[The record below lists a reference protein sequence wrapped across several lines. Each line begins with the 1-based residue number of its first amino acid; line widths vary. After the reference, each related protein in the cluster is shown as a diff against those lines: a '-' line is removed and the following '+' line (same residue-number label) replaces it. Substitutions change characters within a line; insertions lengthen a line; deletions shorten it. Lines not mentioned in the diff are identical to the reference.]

1 MPVLQQE
8 PVKSTSS
15 PSLSLTSTV
24 LQPFELVSATAQGFN
39 PSDTVGVYLDS
50 ANGYELGALFCDGT
64 GTCAG
69 SLFVP
74 YQGVSQGNHTLLAIG
89 SNNLQ
94 AQLAVR
100 FIAGIKVR
108 DAAYGTQGGPGTP
121 LQLIGGAFQANET
134 VQVYWPVP
142 ALAESSRAHQPRT
155 ARERSRSPSMPR
167 LGSLQVTITSTLS
180 APGRNRPH

>member
-1 MPVLQQE
+1 MNKYVRRSLWPCLVLLIVAGLLSTSLLLHHGE
-8 PVKSTSS
+8 AAKVHAAGSTSS

-74 YQGVSQGNHTLLAIG
+74 YQGVAQGNHTLLAIG
-89 SNNLQ
+89 SNML
-94 AQLAVR
+94 
-100 FIAGIKVR
+100 
-108 DAAYGTQGGPGTP
+108 
-121 LQLIGGAFQANET
+121 
-134 VQVYWPVP
+134 
-142 ALAESSRAHQPRT
+142 
-155 ARERSRSPSMPR
+155 PS
-167 LGSLQVTITSTLS
+167 
-180 APGRNRPH
+180 H